1 MARGYFV
8 TGTDTGVGKTT
19 FAVALI
25 HALQQRGL
33 RVAAMKPVAA
43 GGALIEGRWLNE
55 DVLALSAA
63 ANVKADL
70 QRMNPYAFM
79 PPIAPHIAAAQMNV
93 EIELDKILSAY
104 AALSAQADAVV
115 VEGAGGFCVPL
126 GARLDTADLARAL
139 NLPIILVVGM
149 RLGCLN
155 HALLTAEAI
164 AHRDMKWA
172 GWVAS
177 ILEPEMPALTENI
190 ATLEAR
196 LPAPLLGQLGSFKMI
211 SSMHKDTGLEMQ
223 WSSAFANMALGK
235 SGGMLEH

>member
-25 HALQQRGL
+25 YALQQRGL

-43 GGALIEGRWLNE
+43 GGALIEGGLLNE

-63 ANVKADL
+63 ANVKADV
-70 QRMNPYAFM
+70 QSMNPYAFAS
-79 PPIAPHIAAAQMNV
+79 PIAPHIAAAQVNV
-93 EIELDKILSAY
+93 EIELEKILAAY
-104 AALSAQADAVV
+104 AALSTQADAVV
-115 VEGAGGFCVPL
+115 VEGAGGFRVPL
-126 GARLDTADLARAL
+126 GAQLDTADLARVL
-139 NLPIILVVGM
+139 DLPIILVVGM

-164 AHRDMKWA
+164 AHRGLKWA
-172 GWVAS
+172 GWVAN
-177 ILEPEMPALTENI
+177 IMEPDLPALNENI
-190 ATLEAR
+190 AALEAR

-211 SSMHKDTGLEMQ
+211 LSMDKDAGLEMQ
-223 WSSAFANMALGK
+223 WSGAFANMVQRNR
-235 SGGMLEH
+235 LEC